1 MPIGDRIR
9 ELRLRKGQ
17 SLQDVADAVSASK
30 AHIWD
35 LESNRSRNPSLEL
48 ITALA
53 KHFET
58 SVAFLVEEPEGVP
71 DRAQQFYRQNERR
84 FAAMSDEDLELV
96 ERLLKKISDED

>member
-17 SLQDVADAVSASK
+17 SLQDVADAVGASK

-58 SVAFLVEEPEGVP
+58 SVAFLVEEPEGAPERV
-71 DRAQQFYRQNERR
+71 QQFYRQNERR
-84 FAAMSDEDLELV
+84 FATMTDDDLELV
-96 ERLLKKISDED
+96 ERLLKKISDGD

>member
-1 MPIGDRIR
+1 MPIGDRIK

-17 SLQDVADAVSASK
+17 SLQDVADAVGASK

-53 KHFET
+53 KHFGT
-58 SVAFLVEEPEGVP
+58 SVAFLVEEPEGAPERV
-71 DRAQQFYRQNERR
+71 QQFYRQNEQR

-96 ERLLKKISDED
+96 ERLLKKISDGD